1 VVRILPS
8 SLFPLPSSHFLTPTE
23 RMLSSAPAAGG
34 YRTLVPVPSPS
45 SPAPPSMRMTRI
57 ATTLLFASASSL
69 GAAQSASSP
78 AASAPR
84 RPTAGAPAVVFT
96 DVNVI
101 PMDGQRVIAG
111 QTVIV
116 RGDRIEAIGSARS
129 TRVPAGAIRI
139 DGRGKYLMPGLAEM
153 HAHVL
158 PAQAPGNAD
167 ERFNRDIFFLY
178 VANGITTIRAMLGA
192 PNQLVLRDR
201 LASNELLGPTM
212 FVAAPSLN
220 GNSAPNPDTAAKL
233 VRAHKA
239 AGYDLLKIHPGLSRE
254 TYDAIVRTARE
265 VGITWAGHVP
275 QAVGLRHA
283 IASRQSTIDHMDGYL
298 EASVPETTAVRLQ
311 AGGGTLA
318 DLIRNVD
325 ESRFE
330 ELARLA
336 RAAGIWT
343 VPTAALWENL
353 FDRTTSDELV
363 QRPEN
368 RYAPRTWVNNW
379 ATAKRNR
386 IRQDEQQGVTPELA
400 KQFLT
405 ARRRMLKTL
414 ADVGAPL
421 LMGTDSPQIFS
432 VPGFSLHRE
441 LTLAVASGLTPY
453 QVLES
458 GTKNVGRYAAEEL
471 KLDGR
476 FGTVAAGQRADL
488 VLLDANPL
496 DDVGNLTRRSGV
508 MVRGRWVSADEIR
521 AGLEELA
528 SRYAATP

>member
-1 VVRILPS
+1 MRI
-8 SLFPLPSSHFLTPTE
+8 TPT
-23 RMLSSAPAAGG
+23 
-34 YRTLVPVPSPS
+34 
-45 SPAPPSMRMTRI
+45 
-57 ATTLLFASASSL
+57 ATGLLLTGASLA
-69 GAAQSASSP
+69 AAQSGSSA
-78 AASAPR
+78 AASAPTR
-84 RPTAGAPAVVFT
+84 STAGVPAVAFI

-101 PMDGQRVIAG
+101 PMDRQRIIAG

-116 RGDRIEAIGSARS
+116 RGDRIEVVGPTSS
-129 TRVPAGAIRI
+129 TGVPAGAVRI

-158 PAQAPGNAD
+158 PAQAPGNAG
-167 ERFNRDIFFLY
+167 ERLNRDIFFLY

-192 PNQLVLRDR
+192 PNQLVLRDH
-201 LASNELLGPTM
+201 LATNQLLGPTM

-220 GNSAPNPDTAAKL
+220 GTSAPNPDTAVKL

-283 IASRQSTIDHMDGYL
+283 ISTRQSTIDHMDGYL
-298 EASVPETTAVRLQ
+298 EASIPETTAVRLQ
-311 AGGGTLA
+311 SGGTIA
-318 DLIRNVD
+318 DFIRNVD

-336 RAAGIWT
+336 RAAGVWT

-353 FDRTTSDELV
+353 FDTTSPDELAK
-363 QRPEN
+363 RPEN
-368 RYAPRTWVNNW
+368 RYAPRAWVTNW
-379 ATAKRNR
+379 TNQKRNR
-386 IRQDEQQGVTPELA
+386 IQQDAQQGMTPELA
-400 KQFLT
+400 RQFMT
-405 ARRRMLKTL
+405 ARRKMLKAL

-441 LTLAVASGLTPY
+441 LALAVSAGLTPY

-458 GTKNVGRYAAEEL
+458 GSKNVGRYAAEEL

-476 FGTVAAGQRADL
+476 FGTVAPGQRADL
-488 VLLDANPL
+488 VLLEANPL
-496 DDVGNLTRRSGV
+496 DDIGNLTRRAGV
-508 MVRGRWVSADEIR
+508 MVRGRWVSADELR
-521 AGLEELA
+521 TGLEELVA
-528 SRYAATP
+528 RYSAVP

>member
-1 VVRILPS
+1 MRI
-8 SLFPLPSSHFLTPTE
+8 
-23 RMLSSAPAAGG
+23 APIAAG
-34 YRTLVPVPSPS
+34 
-45 SPAPPSMRMTRI
+45 
-57 ATTLLFASASSL
+57 LLLAGGSSL
-69 GAAQSASSP
+69 GTAQSASSP
-78 AASAPR
+78 AASTPR
-84 RPTAGAPAVVFT
+84 RATTAQPLVAFT
-96 DVNVI
+96 DVTVI
-101 PMDGQRVIAG
+101 PMDRQRVVRG

-116 RGDRIEAIGSARS
+116 RGDRIDAMGPTRD
-129 TRVPAGAIRI
+129 TRVPAGATRI

-153 HAHVL
+153 HAHVAS
-158 PAQAPGNAD
+158 AQAPGNAD
-167 ERFNRDIFFLY
+167 ERLNRDIFFLY

-201 LASNELLGPTM
+201 LAANELLGPTM
-212 FVAAPSLN
+212 YVAAPSLN
-220 GNSAPNPDTAAKL
+220 GNSAPNPDTAVKL

-254 TYDAIVRTARE
+254 TYDAIARTARE

-283 IASRQSTIDHMDGYL
+283 IGARQSTIDHMDGYL
-298 EASVPETTAVRLQ
+298 EASLPETTAVRLQ
-311 AGGGTLA
+311 GGGGTLA
-318 DLIRNVD
+318 DIIRNVD

-336 RAAGIWT
+336 RAAGVWT

-353 FDRTTSDELV
+353 FDRTSPEELL

-368 RYAPRTWVNNW
+368 RYAPRAMVNNW

-386 IRQDEQQGVTPELA
+386 IRQDEEQGVTPELVTR
-400 KQFLT
+400 FLT
-405 ARRRMLKTL
+405 ARRKMLKTL

-421 LMGTDSPQIFS
+421 LMGTDSPQLFS
-432 VPGFSLHRE
+432 VPGFSLQRE
-441 LTLAVASGLTPY
+441 LVHAVASGLTPY

-458 GTKNVGRYAAEEL
+458 GTRNVARYAAEDL

-476 FGTVAAGQRADL
+476 FGTVAVGNRADL
-488 VLLDANPL
+488 VLLDANPF
-496 DDVGNLTRRSGV
+496 DDIGNLTRRAGV

-528 SRYAATP
+528 ARYASAP

>member
-1 VVRILPS
+1 MRLSIITAFALASVS
-8 SLFPLPSSHFLTPTE
+8 SL
-23 RMLSSAPAAGG
+23 
-34 YRTLVPVPSPS
+34 
-45 SPAPPSMRMTRI
+45 
-57 ATTLLFASASSL
+57 AT
-69 GAAQSASSP
+69 AQSASSA
-78 AASAPR
+78 AASAQAR
-84 RPTAGAPAVVFT
+84 AATAPAIAFV
-96 DVNVI
+96 DVNLI
-101 PMDGQRVIAG
+101 PMDRQRVVGG

-116 RGDRIEAIGSARS
+116 RGDRIEEVGPTRGV
-129 TRVPAGAIRI
+129 RVPAGATQIN
-139 DGRGKYLMPGLAEM
+139 GRGKYLMPGLAEM

-158 PAQAPGNAD
+158 PAQAQGNAD
-167 ERFNRDIFFLY
+167 ERLNRDIFFLY
-178 VANGITTIRAMLGA
+178 IANGITTIRAMLGA

-201 LASNELLGPTM
+201 LASQQLLGPTT

-220 GNSAPNPDTAAKL
+220 GNSAPNPDTASKL

-275 QAVGLRHA
+275 GAVGLRHA
-283 IASRQSTIDHMDGYL
+283 ISARQSTIDHMDGYL
-298 EASVPETTAVRLQ
+298 EATVPETTMARLRVP

-318 DLIRNVD
+318 DMIRNVD

-330 ELARLA
+330 ELARLT
-336 RAAGIWT
+336 RAAGVWN

-353 FDRTTSDELV
+353 FDRTPVEELL

-368 RYAPRTWVNNW
+368 RYAPRAWVNNW
-379 ATAKRNR
+379 ATQKRNR
-386 IRQDEQQGVTPELA
+386 IQEDERQKVTPELA
-400 KQFLT
+400 AQFMA
-405 ARRRMLKTL
+405 ARRRLLKTL

-441 LTLAVASGLTPY
+441 LALAVAAGLTPY

-458 GTKNVGRYAAEEL
+458 GTRNVGRYAAEEL

-476 FGTVAAGQRADL
+476 FGTIATGQRADL

-496 DDVGNLTRRSGV
+496 DDIGNLTRRSGV

-521 AGLEELA
+521 TGLEELA
-528 SRYAATP
+528 ARYSSVP

>member
-1 VVRILPS
+1 MRIFLIAP
-8 SLFPLPSSHFLTPTE
+8 LFS
-23 RMLSSAPAAGG
+23 
-34 YRTLVPVPSPS
+34 
-45 SPAPPSMRMTRI
+45 
-57 ATTLLFASASSL
+57 ATTSL
-69 GAAQSASSP
+69 AAAQSASSP
-78 AASAPR
+78 AASLPNRAA
-84 RPTAGAPAVVFT
+84 TAQTVHAFT

-101 PMDGQRVIAG
+101 PMDRDRVVAG

-116 RGDRIEAIGSARS
+116 RGDRIEAVGPTPG
-129 TRVPAGAIRI
+129 TRVPAGAVQI
-139 DGRGKYLMPGLAEM
+139 DGRGKYLIPGLAEM

-158 PAQAPGNAD
+158 AAQAPGNAD
-167 ERFNRDIFFLY
+167 ERLNKDIFFLY
-178 VANGITTIRAMLGA
+178 LANGITTIRAMLGA

-220 GNSAPNPDTAAKL
+220 GNSAPNPDTATKL

-283 IASRQSTIDHMDGYL
+283 INARQSTIDHIDGYL

-311 AGGGTLA
+311 GGGATLA
-318 DLIRNVD
+318 DFFRNVD

-330 ELARLA
+330 ELARLT
-336 RAAGIWT
+336 RAAGIWN

-353 FDRTTSDELV
+353 FDRTSPDELLK
-363 QRPEN
+363 RPEN
-368 RYAPRTWVNNW
+368 RYVPRAWLNNW

-386 IRQDEQQGVTPELA
+386 IQQDAQQGVTPEMA
-400 KQFLT
+400 SQFLR
-405 ARRRMLKTL
+405 ARRTMLKAL
-414 ADVGAPL
+414 ADAGAPL

-432 VPGFSLHRE
+432 VPGFSLQRE
-441 LTLAVASGLTPY
+441 LALAVEAGLTPY

-458 GTKNVGRYAAEEL
+458 GAKNVGRYAAEEL

-476 FGTVAAGQRADL
+476 FGTIAAGQRADL

-496 DDVGNLTRRSGV
+496 ADIANLTRRAGV
-508 MVRGRWVSADEIR
+508 MVRGRWVSRDEIR
-521 AGLEELA
+521 RGLEELA
-528 SRYAATP
+528 ARYAAVP

>member
-1 VVRILPS
+1 MRIPLSAPGLLLVGTS
-8 SLFPLPSSHFLTPTE
+8 SL
-23 RMLSSAPAAGG
+23 A
-34 YRTLVPVPSPS
+34 
-45 SPAPPSMRMTRI
+45 
-57 ATTLLFASASSL
+57 
-69 GAAQSASSP
+69 AAQSASSP
-78 AASAPR
+78 AASAPTR
-84 RPTAGAPAVVFT
+84 ATTAAPAAVAFV

-101 PMDGQRVIAG
+101 PMDRERVLAG

-116 RGDRIEAIGSARS
+116 RGDRIETVGPAVG
-129 TRVPAGAIRI
+129 TRVPAGAARI

-167 ERFNRDIFFLY
+167 ERLNRDIFFLY

-201 LASNELLGPTM
+201 LARNDLAGPTM

-220 GNSAPNPDTAAKL
+220 GNSAPNPDTAVKL

-254 TYDAIVRTARE
+254 TYDAIARTARE

-283 IASRQSTIDHMDGYL
+283 ISSRQSTIDHMDGYL
-298 EASVPETTAVRLQ
+298 EASIPETTAVRLQ
-311 AGGGTLA
+311 SGGTIA
-318 DLIRNVD
+318 DFIRNVD

-336 RAAGIWT
+336 RAAGTWN

-353 FDRTTSDELV
+353 FDTTSPDELAK
-363 QRPEN
+363 RAEN
-368 RYAPRTWVNNW
+368 RYAPRAWVTNW
-379 ATAKRNR
+379 TNQKRNR
-386 IRQDEQQGVTPELA
+386 IQQDAQNGMTPELA
-400 KQFLT
+400 RQFVT

-441 LTLAVASGLTPY
+441 LTLAVSAGVTPY
-453 QVLES
+453 RVLES
-458 GTKNVGRYAAEEL
+458 GTRNVGRYAAEEL

-476 FGTVAAGQRADL
+476 FGTVAPGQRADL

-496 DDVGNLTRRSGV
+496 DDIGNLSRRAGV

-521 AGLEELA
+521 TGLEELA
-528 SRYAATP
+528 ARYAAVP

>member
-1 VVRILPS
+1 MRITPIVNGL
-8 SLFPLPSSHFLTPTE
+8 LLAGAPLV
-23 RMLSSAPAAGG
+23 A
-34 YRTLVPVPSPS
+34 
-45 SPAPPSMRMTRI
+45 
-57 ATTLLFASASSL
+57 
-69 GAAQSASSP
+69 AAQSASSP
-78 AASAPR
+78 AASAPPR
-84 RPTAGAPAVVFT
+84 ATTAQPVVAFT

-101 PMDGQRVIAG
+101 PMDRQRVIAG

-116 RGDRIEAIGSARS
+116 RGDRIEAVGPTRS
-129 TRVPAGAIRI
+129 TGVPAGATRI
-139 DGRGKYLMPGLAEM
+139 AGRGKYLMPGLAEM

-158 PAQAPGNAD
+158 PAQAQGNAD
-167 ERFNRDIFFLY
+167 ERLNRDIFFLY
-178 VANGITTIRAMLGA
+178 LANGITTIRAMLGA
-192 PNQLVLRDR
+192 PNQLVLRNR
-201 LASNELLGPTM
+201 LAANQLLGPTM

-220 GNSAPNPDTAAKL
+220 GRSAPNPDTAVKL

-275 QAVGLRHA
+275 EAVGLRHA
-283 IASRQSTIDHMDGYL
+283 INSRQSTVDHMDGYL

-311 AGGGTLA
+311 SGGATLA
-318 DLIRNVD
+318 DFIRNVD

-336 RAAGIWT
+336 RAAGTWN

-353 FDRTTSDELV
+353 FDRTTPEELL

-368 RYAPRTWVNNW
+368 RYAPRAWVNNW
-379 ATAKRNR
+379 ASQKRDR
-386 IRQDEQQGVTPELA
+386 MQQDAQQGATPELLN
-400 KQFLT
+400 QFLT
-405 ARRRMLKTL
+405 ARRKMLKTL

-441 LTLAVASGLTPY
+441 LALAVAAGLTPY

-471 KLDGR
+471 RLDGR
-476 FGTVAAGQRADL
+476 FGTVAVGQRADL

-496 DDVGNLTRRSGV
+496 DDIGNLSRRSGV
-508 MVRGRWVSADEIR
+508 MVRGRWVSADELR
-521 AGLEELA
+521 TGLEQLA
-528 SRYAATP
+528 ARYAAVP

>member
-1 VVRILPS
+1 
-8 SLFPLPSSHFLTPTE
+8 
-23 RMLSSAPAAGG
+23 
-34 YRTLVPVPSPS
+34 
-45 SPAPPSMRMTRI
+45 
-57 ATTLLFASASSL
+57 
-69 GAAQSASSP
+69 
-78 AASAPR
+78 
-84 RPTAGAPAVVFT
+84 
-96 DVNVI
+96 
-101 PMDGQRVIAG
+101 
-111 QTVIV
+111 
-116 RGDRIEAIGSARS
+116 
-129 TRVPAGAIRI
+129 
-139 DGRGKYLMPGLAEM
+139 
-153 HAHVL
+153 
-158 PAQAPGNAD
+158 
-167 ERFNRDIFFLY
+167 
-178 VANGITTIRAMLGA
+178 
-192 PNQLVLRDR
+192 
-201 LASNELLGPTM
+201 M

-220 GNSAPNPDTAAKL
+220 GNSAPNPDTAVKL

-275 QAVGLRHA
+275 EAVGLRHA
-283 IASRQSTIDHMDGYL
+283 ISSRQSTIDHMDGYL
-298 EASVPETTAVRLQ
+298 EASVPEAT
-311 AGGGTLA
+311 GGATLA
-318 DLIRNVD
+318 DFIRNVD

-336 RAAGIWT
+336 RAAGTWN

-353 FDRTTSDELV
+353 FDRTTPDELL

-368 RYAPRTWVNNW
+368 RYVPRAWVNNW
-379 ATAKRNR
+379 ANQKRNR
-386 IRQDEQQGVTPELA
+386 MQQDAQQGATPELLT
-400 KQFLT
+400 QFLA
-405 ARRRMLKTL
+405 ARRKLLKTL

-441 LTLAVASGLTPY
+441 LALAVAAGLTPY

-476 FGTVAAGQRADL
+476 FGTVAVGQRADL

-496 DDVGNLTRRSGV
+496 DDLGNLSRRSGV
-508 MVRGRWVSADEIR
+508 MVRGRWVGGDELR

-528 SRYAATP
+528 ARYAAVP

>member
-1 VVRILPS
+1 MRIT
-8 SLFPLPSSHFLTPTE
+8 LT
-23 RMLSSAPAAGG
+23 AAG
-34 YRTLVPVPSPS
+34 
-45 SPAPPSMRMTRI
+45 
-57 ATTLLFASASSL
+57 LLLAAASSL
-69 GAAQSASSP
+69 AGAQSASSP
-78 AASAPR
+78 SASTPAR
-84 RPTAGAPAVVFT
+84 AVAGQPVVAFT

-101 PMDGQRVIAG
+101 PMDRQRVVAG
-111 QTVIV
+111 QTVVV
-116 RGDRIEAIGSARS
+116 RGDRIEAVGPSAS
-129 TRVPAGAIRI
+129 TRVPAGAVRV

-158 PAQAPGNAD
+158 PAQAAGNAD
-167 ERFNRDIFFLY
+167 ERLNRDIFFLY
-178 VANGITTIRAMLGA
+178 IANGITTIRAMLGA
-192 PNQLVLRDR
+192 PNQLVLRNR
-201 LASNELLGPTM
+201 LAANELLGPTM

-220 GNSAPNPDTAAKL
+220 GNSAPNADTAAKL

-265 VGITWAGHVP
+265 VGITWGGHVP

-283 IASRQSTIDHMDGYL
+283 ISARQSTIDHIDGYL

-311 AGGGTLA
+311 GGGATMA
-318 DLIRNVD
+318 DFIRNVD

-336 RAAGIWT
+336 RAAGIWN

-353 FDRTTSDELV
+353 FDRTTPEELL

-368 RYAPRTWVNNW
+368 RYAPRAWVTNW
-379 ATAKRNR
+379 TNQKRNR
-386 IRQDEQQGVTPELA
+386 IRQDVEQGVTPELA
-400 KQFLT
+400 RQFLA

-414 ADVGAPL
+414 ADVGTPL

-441 LTLAVASGLTPY
+441 LALAVSAGVTPY

-496 DDVGNLTRRSGV
+496 DDIGNLARRSGV
-508 MVRGRWVSADEIR
+508 MVRGRWVSAEELR
-521 AGLEELA
+521 TGLEELA
-528 SRYAATP
+528 ARYAAAP

>member
-1 VVRILPS
+1 MRI
-8 SLFPLPSSHFLTPTE
+8 TPTATG
-23 RMLSSAPAAGG
+23 LLLAA
-34 YRTLVPVPSPS
+34 
-45 SPAPPSMRMTRI
+45 
-57 ATTLLFASASSL
+57 ASSL
-69 GAAQSASSP
+69 AAAQSASSP
-78 AASAPR
+78 AASAPTR
-84 RPTAGAPAVVFT
+84 ATTAQPVVAFT
-96 DVNVI
+96 DVTVI
-101 PMDGQRVIAG
+101 PMDRDRVIAG

-116 RGDRIEAIGSARS
+116 HDDRTEAIGPARR
-129 TRVPAGAIRI
+129 TGIPAGAIRI

-158 PAQAPGNAD
+158 SAQAPGNAD
-167 ERFNRDIFFLY
+167 ERLNRDIFFLY

-220 GNSAPNPDTAAKL
+220 GTSAPNPDTAAKL

-283 IASRQSTIDHMDGYL
+283 INARQSTIDHMDGYL

-311 AGGGTLA
+311 GGAATLA
-318 DLIRNVD
+318 DFIRNVD

-336 RAAGIWT
+336 RAAGIWN

-353 FDRTTSDELV
+353 FDRTSPEELL

-368 RYAPRTWVNNW
+368 RYVPRAWVNNW
-379 ATAKRNR
+379 ANAKRNR
-386 IRQDEQQGVTPELA
+386 IQQDVQQGVTPELA
-400 KQFLT
+400 TQFLT
-405 ARRRMLKTL
+405 ARRRMLKAL
-414 ADVGAPL
+414 ADAGAPL

-441 LTLAVASGLTPY
+441 LALAVASGLTPY

-458 GTKNVGRYAAEEL
+458 GTKNVGRYAAEDL
-471 KLDGR
+471 KRDGR

-496 DDVGNLTRRSGV
+496 DDIGNLTRRSGV

>member
-1 VVRILPS
+1 MRIPSIATALLAGTS
-8 SLFPLPSSHFLTPTE
+8 SLT
-23 RMLSSAPAAGG
+23 
-34 YRTLVPVPSPS
+34 
-45 SPAPPSMRMTRI
+45 
-57 ATTLLFASASSL
+57 
-69 GAAQSASSP
+69 AAQSASSP

-84 RPTAGAPAVVFT
+84 RATTTQPVVVFT

-101 PMDGQRVIAG
+101 PMDRQRLLAS

-116 RGDRIEAIGSARS
+116 RGDRIEAIGPARG
-129 TRVPAGAIRI
+129 TGIPAGAIRI
-139 DGRGKYLMPGLAEM
+139 DGRGKYLLPGLAEM
-153 HAHVL
+153 HAHVQS
-158 PAQAPGNAD
+158 AQAQANAD
-167 ERFNRDIFFLY
+167 ERLNRDIFFLY
-178 VANGITTIRAMLGA
+178 IANGITTIRAMLGA

-283 IASRQSTIDHMDGYL
+283 ISVRQSTIDHMDGYL
-298 EASVPETTAVRLQ
+298 EASVPESTAVRLQ
-311 AGGGTLA
+311 GGGATMA
-318 DLIRNVD
+318 DFIRNVD

-330 ELARLA
+330 ELARLT
-336 RAAGIWT
+336 RAAGIWN

-353 FDRTTSDELV
+353 FDRTSPEELL

-368 RYAPRTWVNNW
+368 RYVPRTLLSSW
-379 ATAKRNR
+379 ANAKRNR
-386 IRQDEQQGVTPELA
+386 VRQDEQQGVTPELVM
-400 KQFLT
+400 KFLT
-405 ARRRMLKTL
+405 ARRRMLKVL

-441 LTLAVASGLTPY
+441 LALAVASGLTPY

-458 GTKNVGRYAAEEL
+458 GTRNVGRYAAEEL

-476 FGTVAAGQRADL
+476 FGTVAVGQRADL

-496 DDVGNLTRRSGV
+496 DDVGNLSRRAGV

-521 AGLEELA
+521 TGLEALA
-528 SRYAATP
+528 ARYAMP

>member
-1 VVRILPS
+1 
-8 SLFPLPSSHFLTPTE
+8 
-23 RMLSSAPAAGG
+23 M
-34 YRTLVPVPSPS
+34 
-45 SPAPPSMRMTRI
+45 RI
-57 ATTLLFASASSL
+57 APFATALLAGATSL
-69 GAAQSASSP
+69 ATAQSATSP
-78 AASAPR
+78 AASAPTR
-84 RPTAGAPAVVFT
+84 AAGAQPVVAFT
-96 DVNVI
+96 DVTVI
-101 PMDGQRVIAG
+101 PMDRERVAAG
-111 QTVIV
+111 QTVVV
-116 RGDRIEAIGSARS
+116 RGDRIEAVGPAAS
-129 TRVPAGAIRI
+129 TRVPAGAVRI
-139 DGRGKYLMPGLAEM
+139 DGRGKFLMPGLAEM

-158 PAQAPGNAD
+158 AAQAPGNAD
-167 ERFNRDIFFLY
+167 ERLNRDIFFLY
-178 VANGITTIRAMLGA
+178 IANGITTIRAMLGA
-192 PNQLVLRDR
+192 PNQLLLRDR
-201 LASNELLGPTM
+201 LVSNELLGPAM

-220 GNSAPNPDTAAKL
+220 GTSAPNPDTAVKL

-254 TYDAIVRTARE
+254 TYDAMARTARE

-283 IASRQSTIDHMDGYL
+283 IAARQSTIDHMDGYL

-311 AGGGTLA
+311 AGGATLA
-318 DLIRNVD
+318 DFIRNVD

-330 ELARLA
+330 ELARLS
-336 RAAGIWT
+336 RAAGVWN

-353 FDRTTSDELV
+353 FDRTSVDELL

-368 RYAPRTWVNNW
+368 RYAPRAWVNNW
-379 ATAKRNR
+379 ANAKRNR
-386 IRQDEQQGVTPELA
+386 IQQDVQQGVTPELA
-400 KQFLT
+400 AQFMV
-405 ARRRMLKTL
+405 ARRRMLKVL

-441 LTLAVASGLTPY
+441 LALAVAAGVRPY

-458 GTKNVGRYAAEEL
+458 GTRNVGRYVAEEL

-476 FGTVAAGQRADL
+476 FGTVAPGQRADL

-496 DDVGNLTRRSGV
+496 VDIGNLVRRAGV

-521 AGLEELA
+521 TGLEELA
-528 SRYAATP
+528 ARYAGAQ

>member
-1 VVRILPS
+1 MRL
-8 SLFPLPSSHFLTPTE
+8 SHI
-23 RMLSSAPAAGG
+23 SVGAA
-34 YRTLVPVPSPS
+34 LLASVP
-45 SPAPPSMRMTRI
+45 R
-57 ATTLLFASASSL
+57 LAS
-69 GAAQSASSP
+69 AQSASSP
-78 AASAPR
+78 AASS
-84 RPTAGAPAVVFT
+84 PTRATTAKPVVAFT

-101 PMDGQRVIAG
+101 PMDRQRVLAG

-116 RGDRIEAIGSARS
+116 RGDRIEAVGPTRR
-129 TRVPAGAIRI
+129 TRVPAGATQIV
-139 DGRGKYLMPGLAEM
+139 GRGKYLMPGLAEM

-158 PAQAPGNAD
+158 LAQAPGNAD
-167 ERFNRDIFFLY
+167 ERLNRDIFFLY
-178 VANGITTIRAMLGA
+178 IANGITTIRAMLGA

-201 LASNELLGPTM
+201 LAANELLGPTM

-220 GNSAPNPDTAAKL
+220 GTSAPNPDTAVKL

-239 AGYDLLKIHPGLSRE
+239 AGYDLLKIHPGLSRD
-254 TYDAIVRTARE
+254 TYDAIVHTSRE

-298 EASVPETTAVRLQ
+298 EASIPETTAVRLQ
-311 AGGGTLA
+311 SGGTIA
-318 DLIRNVD
+318 DFVRNVD

-336 RAAGIWT
+336 RAAGVWN

-353 FDRTTSDELV
+353 FDTTSPDELAK
-363 QRPEN
+363 RPEN
-368 RYAPRTWVNNW
+368 RYAPRAWVTNW
-379 ATAKRNR
+379 TTQKRNR
-386 IRQDEQQGVTPELA
+386 VQEYAQQGMTPELA
-400 KQFLT
+400 RQFMT
-405 ARRRMLKTL
+405 ARRKMLKTL

-421 LMGTDSPQIFS
+421 LLGTDSPQIFS

-441 LTLAVASGLTPY
+441 LALAVSAGLTPY

-476 FGTVAAGQRADL
+476 FGTIAPGQRADL

-496 DDVGNLTRRSGV
+496 DDVGNLSRRSGV
-508 MVRGRWVSADEIR
+508 MVRGRWVSAEELR
-521 AGLEELA
+521 TGLEELTA
-528 SRYAATP
+528 RYSAVP

>member
-1 VVRILPS
+1 MRITLTATGLLLAGLS
-8 SLFPLPSSHFLTPTE
+8 SL
-23 RMLSSAPAAGG
+23 A
-34 YRTLVPVPSPS
+34 
-45 SPAPPSMRMTRI
+45 
-57 ATTLLFASASSL
+57 
-69 GAAQSASSP
+69 AAQSASSP
-78 AASAPR
+78 TASAPT
-84 RPTAGAPAVVFT
+84 RPAAGVPAVAFVE
-96 DVNVI
+96 VNVI
-101 PMDGQRVIAG
+101 PMDRQRVIAG

-116 RGDRIEAIGSARS
+116 RGDRIEAVGPTRS
-129 TRVPAGAIRI
+129 TGVPAGAIRI

-158 PAQAPGNAD
+158 PAQAQGNAD
-167 ERFNRDIFFLY
+167 ERLNRDIFFLY

-201 LASNELLGPTM
+201 LAANQLLGPTM

-220 GNSAPNPDTAAKL
+220 GNSAPNPDTAVKL

-275 QAVGLRHA
+275 EAVGLRHA
-283 IASRQSTIDHMDGYL
+283 IASRQSTVDHMDGYL
-298 EASVPETTAVRLQ
+298 EATIPETTAVRLQ
-311 AGGGTLA
+311 GGGGTLA
-318 DLIRNVD
+318 DFYRNVD

-336 RAAGIWT
+336 RAAGVWT

-353 FDRTTSDELV
+353 FDTTSPDELAK
-363 QRPEN
+363 RPEN
-368 RYAPRTWVNNW
+368 RYAPRAW
-379 ATAKRNR
+379 ATNWGNQKRQR
-386 IRQDEQQGVTPELA
+386 MRQDAQQGVTPELA
-400 KQFLT
+400 QQFLA

-441 LTLAVASGLTPY
+441 LALAVASGLTPY

-476 FGTVAAGQRADL
+476 FGTVAVGNRADL

-496 DDVGNLTRRSGV
+496 DDLANLTRRAGV
-508 MVRGRWVSADEIR
+508 MVRGRWVSAGELR
-521 AGLEELA
+521 TGLEELA
-528 SRYAATP
+528 ARYSAAP

>member
-1 VVRILPS
+1 
-8 SLFPLPSSHFLTPTE
+8 
-23 RMLSSAPAAGG
+23 
-34 YRTLVPVPSPS
+34 
-45 SPAPPSMRMTRI
+45 MRASRL
-57 ATTLLFASASSL
+57 ATLLIAAAPTL
-69 GAAQSASSP
+69 ALAQSASSP
-78 AASAPR
+78 AASAAQK
-84 RPTAGAPAVVFT
+84 RPVAAAPAIAFV

-101 PMDGQRVIAG
+101 PMDRQRVVAG

-116 RGDRIEAIGSARS
+116 RGDRIEAVGPARS
-129 TRVPAGAIRI
+129 TGIPSGAVRI
-139 DGRGKYLMPGLAEM
+139 DGRNKYLMPGLAEM

-158 PAQAPGNAD
+158 PAQAQGNAD
-167 ERFNRDIFFLY
+167 ERLNRDIFFLY

-212 FVAAPSLN
+212 YVAAPSLN
-220 GNSAPNPDTAAKL
+220 GNSAPNPDTAVKL

-239 AGYDLLKIHPGLSRE
+239 AGYDLLKIHPGLSLE

-275 QAVGLRHA
+275 VAVGLRHA
-283 IASRQSTIDHMDGYL
+283 IAARQSTVDHMDGYL
-298 EASVPETTAVRLQ
+298 EASVPETTAVRLR
-311 AGGGTLA
+311 ATNATLA

-330 ELARLA
+330 ELARLT
-336 RAAGIWT
+336 RAAGVWN

-353 FDRTTSDELV
+353 FDRTPPEALV
-363 QRPEN
+363 ERPEN
-368 RYAPRTWVNNW
+368 RYAPRAWVNNW
-379 ATAKRNR
+379 ANQKRDR
-386 IRQDEQQGVTPELA
+386 MQRDAQQGVTPEMVQ
-400 KQFLT
+400 QFLQ
-405 ARRRMLKTL
+405 ARRRLLKTL

-441 LTLAVASGLTPY
+441 LALAVEAGLTPY

-458 GTKNVGRYAAEEL
+458 GTRNVGRYAAEEL

-476 FGTVAAGQRADL
+476 FGTVAAGSRADL

-496 DDVGNLTRRSGV
+496 DDVRHLTRRAGV
-508 MVRGRWVSADEIR
+508 MVRGRWLSGEELR
-521 AGLEELA
+521 TGLEEIA
-528 SRYAATP
+528 ARYAAVP